1 MTTGEIYGS
10 SFYVGDAAGRK
21 GDHSAADI
29 GFAKDVGVKFLLPE
43 EVFWSHPNWLYAD
56 RLTIQA
62 TKVLTCLEKSV
73 AMFCI

>member
-29 GFAKDVGVKFLLPE
+29 GFAKVR
-43 EVFWSHPNWLYAD
+43 Y
-56 RLTIQA
+56 
-62 TKVLTCLEKSV
+62 
-73 AMFCI
+73 MFYNQGTVNVMNLKLG

>member
-29 GFAKDVGVKFLLPE
+29 GFAKVRYMFYNQGTVNVVNLKLGE
-43 EVFWSHPNWLYAD
+43 C
-56 RLTIQA
+56 
-62 TKVLTCLEKSV
+62 CLEGS
-73 AMFCI
+73 AW